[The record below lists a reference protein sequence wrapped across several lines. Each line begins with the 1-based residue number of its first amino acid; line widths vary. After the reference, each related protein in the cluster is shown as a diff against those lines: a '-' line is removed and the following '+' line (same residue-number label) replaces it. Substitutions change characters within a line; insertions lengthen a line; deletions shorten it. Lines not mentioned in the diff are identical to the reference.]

1 MIQNEFL
8 AKTIEMELNEN
19 PHTKH
24 FNKHFKVHSNVG
36 DFTEYFTRRN
46 DVDLQEINC
55 VLKQSSGEYT
65 ALKDVNNV
73 FVNYT
78 FECAIQQDFS
88 DELILILSS
97 WSEQIKGQVYSDN
110 EWTYLIT
117 PTPINV
123 GTAMDTCALGS
134 TIPMTISLAIQ
145 MIQKGLISNVVKWYI
160 DGEEIPH
167 IRAQFNSLRTSD
179 TLPLLNN
186 QNTTS
191 QNIYNTKTIIL
202 NLPYI
207 NNAICKK
214 IANNILKND
223 INEQFIVER
232 KDGIADNIKLTMI
245 ITQGAIIEENEKIV
259 ALSCTL
265 NEAFME

>member
-1 MIQNEFL
+1 MIQTEFL
-8 AKTIEMELNEN
+8 ANTIEKELNEN
-19 PHTKH
+19 VHTLSFK
-24 FNKHFKVHSNVG
+24 KHFKVHSNVG
-36 DFTEYFTRRN
+36 EYNDYFSQRN
-46 DVDLQEINC
+46 GIDLQEINC
-55 VLKQSSGEYT
+55 ILKQASGEYT

-78 FECAIQQDFS
+78 FECAIQQEFC
-88 DELILILSS
+88 DELILILSD
-97 WSEQIKGQVYSDN
+97 WSEQIKGQVYSDD

-123 GTAMDTCALGS
+123 GMAQDTCALGS

-179 TLPLLNN
+179 TLPLLNE

-191 QNIYNTKTIIL
+191 LNIYNTKTIIL

-223 INEQFIVER
+223 INEQFVVER

-245 ITQGAIIEENEKIV
+245 LTQGAIIEENEKIV

-265 NEAFME
+265 NEAFKE